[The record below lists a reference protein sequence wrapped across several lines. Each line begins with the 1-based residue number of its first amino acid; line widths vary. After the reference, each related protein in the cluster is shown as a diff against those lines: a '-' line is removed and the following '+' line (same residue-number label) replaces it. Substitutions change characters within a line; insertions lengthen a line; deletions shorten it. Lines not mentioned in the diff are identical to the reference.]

1 MDWNKRITPKDAQK
15 MMDAYA
21 KVYAPKEEPKPETE
35 ATAETEAPADTAETD
50 KQKVFTRE
58 KMSKFG
64 DLIAGVSGEPVVET
78 PAPVVEEAPA
88 PVLEEAPAPVVEEEP
103 PRPEEEVADTI
114 AAPVSFESMSKDE
127 LEDYG
132 RTVGIEL
139 DRRHNKKKLIKEL
152 EDHLATS

>member
-35 ATAETEAPADTAETD
+35 ATAESEEPADTAETD

-64 DLIAGVSGEPVVET
+64 DLIAGVTGEPVVQT

-88 PVLEEAPAPVVEEEP
+88 PVVAEEP

-114 AAPVSFESMSKDE
+114 AAPINFESMSKDE

-139 DRRHNKKKLIKEL
+139 DRRHSKKKLVKEL

>member
-35 ATAETEAPADTAETD
+35 ATAETEAPADAEKTD

-64 DLIAGVSGEPVVET
+64 DLISGVTPETVVEAPT
-78 PAPVVEEAPA
+78 PVVEEAPA
-88 PVLEEAPAPVVEEEP
+88 PVVEEA

-114 AAPVSFESMSKDE
+114 AAPLSFDAMSKDE